1 MARILVVLGMLAGF
15 FVTIIVALLV
25 AVHFIDWNAQRSW
38 VANRLSDALA
48 RPVSIERG
56 LDIALFPSPH
66 VVVRDLMVGTSFA
79 NAGFE
84 LAKIGHGEL
93 RLDWPQLLEG
103 KLEFSS
109 VRLSEVTFNVPA
121 RGQLSRLNF
130 LPVRQIE
137 LHSAT
142 IVLPSQGRPSLLI
155 SQGLM
160 SWPAG
165 ATRGEVKLMGIVSGE
180 RVMASGSVGWRMD
193 GNDDPLAVV
202 DLSIGVAA
210 TTTTI
215 NGVVG
220 YNKMD
225 LALQSQTPAFEQLLA
240 WFQWVPSASM
250 RAQLAGSARLKGRL
264 TGPLSAGPRLEINEL
279 EVQLSQVRGTFQ
291 GDIFFKSEERDWSAA
306 LEMAA
311 STQDISQLPGHG
323 GLWDHL
329 AGPAALQSMV
339 MINPQDIAL
348 SDAIFSVTGEP
359 FKLKAEGQ
367 VTHRWDGSATEGE
380 VKFSATTRAVRPT
393 LDALGYSFPLSG
405 KGQAAGRLNLHKRG
419 FSVTD
424 LVIHGAGDGWRVDG
438 GGQLVRQDPQDDA
451 QLAITLEAELHGA
464 SVLSTL
470 GIPFEE
476 KIDVVAR
483 GRLSGSAKAPR
494 IDDLDLKV
502 ISRAFDA
509 TVHGQVSSLWPKLES
524 QLNIKAQVPDLGY
537 FSNVIGALPNV
548 LSELKAS
555 VRAQVT
561 TNGTLISI
569 NQAEG
574 DIRGRGLHGTF
585 TGTLPDTQDWTGGTV
600 ALTVQVDD
608 LSSWGLGGSSRRNG
622 ADAVRVKVNAA
633 NSGDRQRPLAIY
645 GQVSGEGWSAQIRSK
660 MESLQATAA
669 YELELRIAADDPD
682 QLVGFF
688 APTVTLPGPLA
699 ARVSLQGQFDQW
711 ETSQGRLEISGDG
724 VEVVLDGYLL
734 AMGKNDRRLDIELK
748 TDSFSRLGR
757 LFAMSLPDSAP
768 VRLVGSVKGSGAGIV
783 IDSAQFDVGTS
794 DFRGSIEYVRFD
806 DAGRKPRINAQ
817 LVSEHFDR
825 KDFQTVATRA
835 SARMPPEKFFSDRQL
850 VLDWISDNDI
860 HLDYRANT
868 AVVGEHHMKDLE
880 LTAIV
885 EDGKLVLDEIRAD
898 MQGAQMKVTLEL
910 DARQRPYDIHYS
922 YQLLGMQVARWLTE
936 NKVIQPLTGEVDIEV
951 KLTGKGNSIREV
963 VSHADGYAVMVIHR
977 ARIPRK
983 ARILLPTSVL
993 MSVLRTINPF
1003 AKASPVYNI
1012 ECGLIG
1018 FRIDDGKA
1026 FSDHTLALKAKEVT
1040 VLAAG
1045 TIDLA
1050 TEEIA
1055 IAIRPKAREG
1065 LGISTVSLAG
1075 IYYRL
1080 GGTLAKPVV
1089 KAASERILKTGV
1101 TLGAAWLSSGL
1112 TVLAKGLFDRLGD
1125 KGDVCK
1131 NAAHRFDTLLDGTAF
1146 TLKPTVN

>member
-1 MARILVVLGMLAGF
+1 LARILVVLGMLVGC
-15 FVTIIVALLV
+15 FVTMSVALLV

-66 VVVRDLMVGTSFA
+66 VVVRDLMIGTSFA
-79 NAGFE
+79 NADFE

-93 RLDWPQLLEG
+93 RLDFPQLLKG

-109 VRLSEVTFNVPA
+109 VRLSEVTLNVPA

-137 LHSAT
+137 LRSVT
-142 IVLPSQGRPSLLI
+142 IVLPGQGRPSLLI

-160 SWPAG
+160 SWPAE
-165 ATRGEVKLMGIVSGE
+165 ATRGEVKLMGTVSGE
-180 RVMASGSVGWRMD
+180 RVMATGSVGWRIEGD
-193 GNDDPLAVV
+193 GDPLAVV

-215 NGVVG
+215 KGVVG
-220 YNKMD
+220 HNKMD
-225 LALQSQTPAFEQLLA
+225 LALESQTPAFEQLLA

-250 RAQLAGSARLKGRL
+250 RAQLAGSARLKGQL
-264 TGPLSAGPRLEINEL
+264 TGPLSAGPRLEINEF
-279 EVQLSQVRGTFQ
+279 EVQLSQVRGVFQ
-291 GDIFFKSEERDWSAA
+291 GDIFFKSEERDWSAV
-306 LEMAA
+306 LEMTA
-311 STQDISQLPGHG
+311 STQDISQFPDHG

-329 AGPAALQSMV
+329 AGPATLQSMV
-339 MINPQDIAL
+339 MINSQDIAL
-348 SDAIFSVTGEP
+348 SNAIFSVTGEP

-367 VTHRWDGSATEGE
+367 VTHRWDGSGTEGE

-424 LVIHGAGDGWRVDG
+424 LVIHGAGAGWRVDG
-438 GGQLVRQDPQDDA
+438 GGQLVREDPQDDA
-451 QLAITLEAELHGA
+451 QLAITLDAELHSA
-464 SVLSTL
+464 SVLNTL

-476 KIDVVAR
+476 KIDLVAH
-483 GRLSGSAKAPR
+483 GRLLGSAKAPR

-502 ISRAFDA
+502 ISGAFDA
-509 TVHGQVSSLWPKLES
+509 TVRGQVSSLWPKLAS
-524 QLNIKAQVPDLGY
+524 QLDIKAQVPDLGY
-537 FSNVIGALPNV
+537 FSNVIGAVPDVLP
-548 LSELKAS
+548 ELKAS
-555 VRAQVT
+555 VQARVT
-561 TNGTLISI
+561 TNGTVISI
-569 NQAEG
+569 NQVEG
-574 DIRGRGLHGTF
+574 DIRGHGLHGTF
-585 TGTLPDTQDWTGGTV
+585 TGMLPDTQDWTGGTM

-608 LSSWGLGGSSRRNG
+608 LSSWGLGGSLRSNG
-622 ADAVRVKVNAA
+622 ADGVRVKINAA
-633 NSGDRQRPLAIY
+633 NSGDRQRPLAVY
-645 GQVSGEGWSAQIRSK
+645 GRVSGEDWTAQIRSK

-669 YELELRIAADDPD
+669 YDLELSIAATDPE

-688 APTVTLPGPLA
+688 APTVTLPGPVT
-699 ARVSLQGQFDQW
+699 ARASLQGQFDQW
-711 ETSQGRLEISGDG
+711 ETSQGRLEVSGDG
-724 VEVVLDGYLL
+724 IEVVLDGHVL
-734 AMGKNDRRLDIELK
+734 AMGKNDRRLGIDLK

-757 LFAMSLPDSAP
+757 LFTMSLPDSAP
-768 VRLVGSVKGSGAGIV
+768 VRLVGSVKRSGTGIV
-783 IDSAQFDVGTS
+783 IDSAQFDVGNS
-794 DFRGSIEYVRFD
+794 DFRGSIEYVGFD
-806 DAGRKPRINAQ
+806 DSGRKPRINAQ

-825 KDFQTVATRA
+825 KDFQTSATRK
-835 SARMPPEKFFSDRQL
+835 SPGMPPEKFFSDRRL

-910 DARQRPYDIHYS
+910 DARQRPYDINYS

-936 NKVIQPLTGEVDIEV
+936 SKAVQALTGEVDLEV
-951 KLTGKGNSIREV
+951 KLKGKGNSIREV
-963 VSHADGYAVMVIHR
+963 VSHADGYAVMVIHS
-977 ARIPRK
+977 AKIPRK

-993 MSVLRTINPF
+993 MAALRTINPF

-1026 FSDHTLALKAKEVT
+1026 FADHTLALQAKEVT

-1065 LGISTVSLAG
+1065 LGVSTVNLAG

-1131 NAAHRFDTLLDGTAF
+1131 NAAHRFDTFLDGTASS
-1146 TLKPTVN
+1146 LKSTVN

>member
-1 MARILVVLGMLAGF
+1 MVRILVILGMLVGF
-15 FVTIIVALLV
+15 LVTMSVALLV

-66 VVVRDLMVGTSFA
+66 IVVRDLMVGTSFA
-79 NAGFE
+79 DAGFA

-93 RLDWPQLLEG
+93 RLDLPQLLKG

-109 VRLSEVTFNVPA
+109 VRLSEVTLNVPA
-121 RGQLSRLNF
+121 KGQLSRLTF
-130 LPVRQIE
+130 LPVQEIE
-137 LHSAT
+137 LRSVT
-142 IVLPSQGRPSLLI
+142 IVLPGQGRPSLLI

-160 SWPAG
+160 SWPPE
-165 ATRGEVKLMGIVSGE
+165 ATRGEVKLVGTVSGE

-193 GNDDPLAVV
+193 GDSDPLAVV

-220 YNKMD
+220 HNKMD
-225 LALQSQTPAFEQLLA
+225 LALESQTPAFEQLLA
-240 WFQWVPSASM
+240 WFEWLPSASM
-250 RAQLAGSARLKGRL
+250 RSQLAGSARLKGQL
-264 TGPLSAGPRLEINEL
+264 TGPLSAGPRLEINEF

-291 GDIFFKSEERDWSAA
+291 GDIFFKSEERDWSAV
-306 LEMAA
+306 LEMTA
-311 STQDISQLPGHG
+311 STQDISQFPGHG
-323 GLWDHL
+323 ALWDHL
-329 AGPAALQSMV
+329 TGPAALQSMV
-339 MINPQDIAL
+339 LINPQDIVL
-348 SDAIFSVTGEP
+348 SNAIFSVTGEP

-367 VTHRWDGSATEGE
+367 VSHRWDGSATEGE

-393 LDALGYSFPLSG
+393 LDALGYSFPLLG
-405 KGQAAGRLNLHKRG
+405 QGQAAGRLNLHKRG
-419 FSVTD
+419 FSVTE
-424 LVIHGAGDGWRVDG
+424 LTIHGAGDGWRVDG
-438 GGQLVRQDPQDDA
+438 GGQLVREDSQDDA
-451 QLAITLEAELHGA
+451 QLAITLDAELHGA
-464 SVLSTL
+464 SVLNTL
-470 GIPFEE
+470 GIAFNED
-476 KIDVVAR
+476 IDVVAH
-483 GRLSGSAKAPR
+483 GRLLGSAKAPR
-494 IDDLDLKV
+494 IDELELKI
-502 ISRAFDA
+502 ISSAFDA
-509 TVHGQVSSLWPKLES
+509 TVHGQVSSLWPKLAS
-524 QLNIKAQVPDLGY
+524 QLDIKAQVPQLSY
-537 FSNVIGALPNV
+537 FSNVIGVLPNV
-548 LSELKAS
+548 LPELQAS
-555 VRAQVT
+555 VQARVT

-574 DIRGRGLHGTF
+574 DIRGHGLHGTF
-585 TGTLPDTQDWTGGTV
+585 TGMLPDTQDWTGGTV
-600 ALTVQVDD
+600 ALAVQVDD
-608 LSSWGLGGSSRRNG
+608 LSSWGLGRALRSNG
-622 ADAVRVKVNAA
+622 ADGVRVKINAA
-633 NSGDRQRPLAIY
+633 YSGDRQRPLAIY
-645 GQVSGEGWSAQIRSK
+645 GQVSGEDWTAQIRSK
-660 MESLQATAA
+660 IESLQATAA
-669 YELELRIAADDPD
+669 YDLELSIAAADPD

-688 APTVTLPGPLA
+688 APTVTLPGPVT
-699 ARVSLQGQFDQW
+699 ARASLQGQFDQW

-724 VEVVLDGYLL
+724 IDVVLDGHLL
-734 AMGKNDRRLDIELK
+734 VMGKNDRRLGIDLK

-768 VRLVGSVKGSGAGIV
+768 VRLVGSVKRSGTGIV
-783 IDSAQFDVGTS
+783 IDSAQFDVGNS
-794 DFRGSIEYVRFD
+794 DFAGSIEYVGFD

-825 KDFQTVATRA
+825 KDFQTSATRK
-835 SARMPPEKFFSDRQL
+835 SSGMPPEKFFSDRRL

-868 AVVGEHHMKDLE
+868 AIVGEHHMKDLE
-880 LTAIV
+880 LTAVV
-885 EDGKLVLDEIRAD
+885 ENGKLVLDEIRAD
-898 MQGAQMKVTLEL
+898 IQGAQMKVTLEL

-936 NKVIQPLTGEVDIEV
+936 NEVIQPMTGEVDIEV

-963 VSHADGYAVMVIHR
+963 VSHADGYAVMVIHS
-977 ARIPRK
+977 AKIPRK

-993 MSVLRTINPF
+993 MAALRTINPF

-1040 VLAAG
+1040 ILAAG

-1065 LGISTVSLAG
+1065 LGVSTVNLAG

-1112 TVLAKGLFDRLGD
+1112 TVLAKGLFDRLRD

-1131 NAAHRFDTLLDGTAF
+1131 NAAHRFDSFLDGTASS
-1146 TLKPTVN
+1146 LKPTVN